1 MRPGSSR
8 PFVWFWKA
16 RRVKIAGTHG
26 NKVARLRRLRSII
39 GDDQSNLQVSVAS
52 GPQQKNSQI
61 LALRIFAQK
70 LLCVSVEELFLFAL
84 RVDLAGLQL
93 VDEIRVH
100 FGDEAG

>member
-1 MRPGSSR
+1 
-8 PFVWFWKA
+8 
-16 RRVKIAGTHG
+16 
-26 NKVARLRRLRSII
+26 
-39 GDDQSNLQVSVAS
+39 VAS